1 MRVPPKIPGWTL
13 WNELRKQRLPFC
25 CLQMCC
31 FSPKLMRWV
40 MWIMN
45 FGMMIK
51 TSLRIIMYHIFSIIC
66 VVALIFEYGYAR
78 HPSMTQWN
86 LQSAPLN
93 HDSRMIKSTH
103 PCTSTG
109 DCVAPT
115 CSSGN
120 ICGISLTSNNP
131 ASTPCILGVPIW
143 SCSWGSQNKKNIDT
157 VFFVLSQRHPKARCC
172 LCPHVCFW
180 SWYLPIPANEDKK
193 TARRLVQPS
202 HTKISKESNALDRQK
217 VFSFDMRCIYGGL
230 YR

>member
-1 MRVPPKIPGWTL
+1 
-13 WNELRKQRLPFC
+13 
-25 CLQMCC
+25 MCC
-31 FSPKLMRWV
+31 FSPQLMRWV

-143 SCSWGSQNKKNIDT
+143 SCSWGSQNKKNMHT
-157 VFFVLSQRHPKARCC
+157 VFFVLSQGHPKARCC